1 MMPTILSDDGERT
14 VASTSAL
21 SAADLLAVTGYEL
34 KPQGLC
40 RDDICVPAPGLHGG
54 AGIDLRVAAAL
65 LQRPLAVD
73 EETGD
78 AALAAPVAARGE
90 SVVGGSVADLVLS
103 DLDGNA
109 VAWSTIGRK
118 KKVMVSWASW

>member
-21 SAADLLAVTGYEL
+21 SAGDVLAVTGYEL

-40 RDDICVPAPGLHGG
+40 RDDICVPAPGLDAA
-54 AGIDLRVAAAL
+54 AGIDIGAVAAL
-65 LQRPLAVD
+65 LRRPLAVD
-73 EETGD
+73 EVTGD
-78 AALAAPVAARGE
+78 VALAAPVDGRDA
-90 SVVGGSVADLVLS
+90 SIVGQSIADLVLR

-109 VAWSTIGRK
+109 IAWSTIGRK
-118 KKVMVSWASW
+118 KKVMVTWASW